1 MSKFHVLYGK
11 LTDKGFRMTLPRQS
25 ILNLFQGNR
34 QHLSADE
41 VFLSVRSR
49 YPGIGIA
56 TVYRN
61 LEILAR
67 AGLLSKFDFGD
78 GPSRYEL
85 AAESKEDHHHHL
97 ICTECGRI
105 VDYSDFMEK
114 EVKFVK
120 ELETELSR
128 KYNFK
133 IQNHQIHF
141 RGLCEKCQEAV

>member
-1 MSKFHVLYGK
+1 MPRPKLLHGK
-11 LTDKGFRMTLPRQS
+11 LTDRGFRLTLPRQV

-41 VFLSVRSR
+41 VFLTVRSR

-67 AGLLSKFDFGD
+67 AGLLLKFDFGD
-78 GPSRYEL
+78 RRSRYEL
-85 AAESKEDHHHHL
+85 AGESKEDHHHHL
-97 ICTECGRI
+97 ICTQCGRI
-105 VDYSDFMEK
+105 IDYSDFMEK

-120 ELETELSR
+120 ELETELSQ

-141 RGLCEKCQEAV
+141 RGLCEKCQ